1 MPVNLLL
8 DKRKKV
14 ELQMGIGPMTSPL
27 PRECSTTEPLEHYQK
42 YSINIYLGRENG
54 AGDKIRTCDIH
65 LGRVALYQL
74 SYARIENFGK
84 KMVERE
90 GFEPSKDRSDRFT
103 VCCLWPLGNLSSNF
117 SIHKKIDGADYRNRT
132 YDRRFTK
139 PMLYQLS

>member
-1 MPVNLLL
+1 MVQNLIFW
-8 DKRKKV
+8 V
-14 ELQMGIGPMTSPL
+14 
-27 PRECSTTEPLEHYQK
+27 
-42 YSINIYLGRENG
+42 ENG

-90 GFEPSKDRSDRFT
+90 GFEPSKDHSDRFT
-103 VCCLWPLGNLSSNF
+103 VCCLWPLGNLSSYPALVYDN
-117 SIHKKIDGADYRNRT
+117 GADYRNRT